1 MKSIQCSR
9 FIWTIFGLY
18 GVATIAFSL
27 TQQSTRQR
35 SSSQFHSTHYLQS
48 TTSETEVKVN
58 VARVSVCTGELC
70 QCQGQEY
77 EYTGGAAD
85 AVLQRLQSFDLPFPV
100 DSITCMG
107 ACGMGTMIAIDYEG
121 GDSIMTD
128 GLEGAIRELGLQTE
142 SLGAKPQTS
151 ADSSAV
157 VEDITAESTVLE
169 SEVKPA
175 VNTPVKSKS
184 RELTDVRERMREE
197 AAKDDQRENPWMNM
211 ASYLAKKAMN
221 SMLGKE

>member
-1 MKSIQCSR
+1 
-9 FIWTIFGLY
+9 
-18 GVATIAFSL
+18 
-27 TQQSTRQR
+27 
-35 SSSQFHSTHYLQS
+35 
-48 TTSETEVKVN
+48 
-58 VARVSVCTGELC
+58 
-70 QCQGQEY
+70 
-77 EYTGGAAD
+77 
-85 AVLQRLQSFDLPFPV
+85 
-100 DSITCMG
+100 
-107 ACGMGTMIAIDYEG
+107 MGTMIAIDYEG